1 MPNRILKESICTS
14 EKLAELSDFN
24 FRLWA
29 YLITSVDD
37 YGRGDA
43 RPAIIKGRC
52 FPLRDAITRAQIA
65 GGMNDL
71 AATGCIRL
79 YEANGSQ
86 YFYFPN
92 WERHQTIRNKK
103 PKFPDPPAD
112 EAGHLKAIEINC
124 EQAQADVPVIQSNT
138 NTNPNTNTNQNQ
150 NTDGGI
156 YTLKDREEDLTAAA
170 VKPDALAI
178 YASNNLAYLSPTNMN
193 ELLSFRDTL
202 TDDMIYYA
210 IDQAC
215 GAGKRTYNYAK
226 SILNRMVERG
236 FKSLGEVK
244 AAEEERKK
252 QQAAQTTPQA
262 QAAQRSRKPMDERK
276 YTDADFGNPLDDM
289 MALMN
294 RPRSAGA

>member
-1 MPNRILKESICTS
+1 MREMPNRILKESICTS

-52 FPLRDAITRAQIA
+52 FPLRDAITKAQIA

-103 PKFPDPPAD
+103 SKFPDPPAD

-156 YTLKDREEDLTAAA
+156 YTLKDREDLTAAA

-178 YASNNLAYLSPTNMN
+178 YASNNLAYLSPTNMD

-202 TDDMIYYA
+202 TDEMIRYA
-210 IDQAC
+210 IDEAC
-215 GAGKRTYNYAK
+215 GAGKRTYNYTK

-252 QQAAQTTPQA
+252 QQAAQATPQA
-262 QAAQRSRKPMDERK
+262 QAAQRTRKPMDERPV
-276 YTDADFGNPLDDM
+276 TDEEFAFDYWE
-289 MALMN
+289 LMN
-294 RPRSAGA
+294 RPRSSQA